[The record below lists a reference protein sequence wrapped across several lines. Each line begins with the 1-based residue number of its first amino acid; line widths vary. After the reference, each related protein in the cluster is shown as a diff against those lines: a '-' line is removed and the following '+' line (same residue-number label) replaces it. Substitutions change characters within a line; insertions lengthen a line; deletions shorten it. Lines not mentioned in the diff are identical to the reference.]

1 MIDFNTLDLKFLSV
15 PGGDLVDKLI
25 AQMQKVPQMVQL
37 FGPAGDQGS
46 WANYN
51 RFDWPVR
58 QLPAMNVLEAG
69 VESKSSD
76 NGYLTGTV
84 QIQVYWP
91 SEFRRSDL
99 ARVPQ
104 FFKGV
109 LENFFSSQYVS
120 TMLDELYYIE
130 RPEKVYGLNELGKTL
145 TWSPN
150 VEGINDGDLTP
161 MTIVDVAYRI
171 DLRAWD
177 RALEYMGRTQAD
189 PFEATLAPLTNINGE
204 LDGVNDE
211 NVIIVSEP
219 VDYNFS
225 ED

>member
-1 MIDFNTLDLKFLSV
+1 MIDLSTLDELFLSV

-25 AQMQKVPQMVQL
+25 MQMQKVPQLVKL

-58 QLPAMNVLEAG
+58 ELPAINIF
-69 VESKSSD
+69 ESGGENQTSD
-76 NGYLTGTV
+76 NGYLMGTI
-84 QIQVYWP
+84 QIQVFWP
-91 SEFRRSDL
+91 SDFRRSDL
-99 ARVPQ
+99 ARVPA

-109 LENFFSSQYVS
+109 LENFLSSQYAS
-120 TMLDELYYIE
+120 AMLDELYYVE

-150 VEGINDGDLTP
+150 VEGITDDLLTA
-161 MTIVDVAYRI
+161 MTIVDLNYRI

-177 RALEYMGRTQAD
+177 RALEFMNRTKAD
-189 PFEATLAPLTNINGE
+189 PFELTLSDLDQINGE
-204 LDGVNDE
+204 IDGVNDD
-211 NVIIVSEP
+211 NLVIIRVP
-219 VDYNFS
+219 V
-225 ED
+225 EI